1 MSPAE
6 LPTFTEFFKA
16 VHGHGPFPWQAALAD
31 RLLAGEDWPEAVDV
45 PTGLGKTSLLDI
57 ALYTA
62 AAGAADRRR
71 RVFFIVDR
79 RLVVDEAFEHANVI
93 ADLLNGHTPP
103 STDRTAAD
111 LAVLAATADRL
122 RQPEDQGPVVEVTR
136 MRGGTTWSWQW
147 IQRPD
152 RHALVVGTVDQ
163 IGSRLFL
170 RGYGVSDRLR
180 PIDAA
185 LVGTDSLILVDE
197 AHLAQAM
204 LTSIDAATADQ
215 PEHRLARPRVVQ
227 MSATVKDGAARRTHS
242 IGEADHAHPVAS
254 LRLTSPRW
262 MHLVEPE
269 KVTKKNASQV
279 ITAQLAAWAQA
290 LAEAQPMSGP
300 VVLVVCNTVARARAV
315 FTALAQA
322 QIAPEQRVLLIGRS
336 RPVDRQR
343 LMDTFYDRIQVK
355 REHGRESEPLY
366 VVATQTVE
374 VGANIDADAL
384 VSESASMTALIQ
396 RLGRLARTPETREA
410 PATGDGRG
418 WRAPAIIVHDPSVED
433 EDPVY
438 GSARQGTW
446 RLLSRLCP
454 PLATHPKRACVVEE
468 LGTGIEVSPT
478 ALTALL
484 AQAGDEERAAMRE
497 QAQAPPVMHPGVLR
511 SWEHTSPT
519 PVTDPPVAPFLHG
532 LDTRD
537 PDVTV
542 LWREDIHPATCLD
555 KTGKVSQT
563 VVERLRLVP
572 PSSDEQL
579 QVSLT
584 ALRRWR
590 NRHHEAAG
598 QITDLE
604 TAPAPQDVEEAAE
617 QEYVLRYRG
626 HRDLE
631 RITLNQVRPGDTL
644 ILPSSFGG
652 CDRYGWAPQQH
663 TGPVVDVADLAS
675 RRGFPTVRL
684 DQRLIHTS
692 GLVDANDAGAP
703 AQALRQALQELLAV
717 QDASEERGRA
727 PEPGDYRAALKKV
740 DTLIQEQHLR
750 HPLATNLTRL
760 AHAAENHSLL
770 VKILPAEDTEPR
782 TSADT
787 GNEAEQ
793 ESLRGRIVLA
803 ARRVL
808 RGGDTDEAS
817 ASTTN
822 EPEPVWLDDHQDQ
835 VARQAA
841 AFARNIGLTETE
853 VHAVYLAGLYHD
865 EGKRDPRFQTILR
878 GGFPL
883 PAAQIQEGRVLAK
896 SLQAPTDPTA
906 REQALHASGYPPGTR
921 HEGLSARIAQHHL
934 DSHGLDEQVRD
945 LVLHLVASHHG
956 RSRPLL
962 PPVPDPAPVQVPIP
976 GTDTTVDTADLLD
989 WRSPARFA
997 RLNHTHGRW
1006 KLTLLEAVVRMADM
1020 WCSAGRPVT
1029 ATTHTPPRPH
1039 QHPTPAATA
1048 AEVHTVTLPA
1058 LDGRDPLG
1066 FLTGLGVLRLLH
1078 QHLGPDRVRL
1088 SFDPF
1093 LATAQITSPLGD
1105 VEQISTA
1112 LHRIVQD
1119 IPTGGALPQVQAAWP
1134 PQIGVGKDPLRVPRH
1149 HLQELRDRTHQLG
1162 GEHAPAWLHTI
1173 VTDLATDKDGRV
1185 ALTPFMA
1192 PAGGQKAA
1200 TFFSKP
1206 LELVLKDPAVLN
1218 QALTG
1223 WQRLDGC
1230 TGENL
1235 DHRAIRTAV
1244 DTTTGASTP
1253 NGVPGATW
1261 LATQALPL
1269 LPLSGDGRHLR
1280 SGLWYRHNRQRI
1292 MLWPVWKHPLD
1303 LDGVQALLTHP
1314 NLEPQ
1319 PTDQPTPR
1327 LDRKGLAPLGV
1338 LTIAAA
1344 QRRPIPGGKSAGVLT
1359 PMPID
1364 LF

>member
-1 MSPAE
+1 MSLAE
-6 LPTFTEFFKA
+6 LPTFTAFFTA

-31 RLLAGEDWPEAVDV
+31 RLLEGEDWPEAVDV

-62 AAGAADRRR
+62 AAGVTDRRR

-79 RLVVDEAFEHANVI
+79 RLVVDEAFEHARVI

-103 STDRTAAD
+103 DSGRTAAD
-111 LAVLAATADRL
+111 MAVLAAIADRL
-122 RQPEDQGPVVEVTR
+122 RQSEDQGPVVEVTR

-215 PEHRLARPRVVQ
+215 PADRLARPRVVQ
-227 MSATVKDGAARRTHS
+227 MSATVTDGAARRVHS

-269 KVTKKNASQV
+269 KVTKKNAAQV
-279 ITAQLAAWAQA
+279 ITGQLAAWAQA
-290 LAEAQPMSGP
+290 LAAAQPMAGP

-315 FTALAQA
+315 FTTLAEQHVA
-322 QIAPEQRVLLIGRS
+322 SEQRVLLIGRS

-355 REHGRESEPLY
+355 RERGRESEPLY

-374 VGANIDADAL
+374 VGANIDADVL
-384 VSESASMTALIQ
+384 VSESASMAALIQ

-410 PATGDGRG
+410 PAAAGGG
-418 WRAPAIIVHDPSVED
+418 WNWRAPAVIVHDPSVED
-433 EDPVY
+433 DDPVY
-438 GSARQGTW
+438 GTARAGTW
-446 RLLSRLCP
+446 RFLSRLCP
-454 PLATHPKRACVVEE
+454 PLAAQPKRACVVEE
-468 LGTGIEVSPT
+468 LGTGIAVSPT
-478 ALTALL
+478 ALKDLL
-484 AQAGDEERAAMRE
+484 AQASDEERAALRE
-497 QAQAPPVMHPGVLR
+497 PAQAPPVMHPGVLR

-532 LDTRD
+532 LNTRD

-542 LWREDIHPATCLD
+542 LWREDIDPATCLD
-555 KTGKVSQT
+555 PNTGQVAST

-579 QVSLT
+579 QVSLA

-590 NRHHEAAG
+590 NRDHVAAG
-598 QITDLE
+598 QIADLE
-604 TAPAPQDVEEAAE
+604 TAPVPEEEEAAE
-617 QEYVLRYRG
+617 QEFVLRYRG

-631 RITLNQVRPGDTL
+631 RITLRQVRPGDAL
-644 ILPSSFGG
+644 ILPSAFGG
-652 CDRYGWAPQQH
+652 CDRYGWAPQH
-663 TGPVVDVADLAS
+663 RTGPVVDVADLAS
-675 RRGFPTVRL
+675 RRGFPVVRL
-684 DQRLIHTS
+684 DQRLIHTV
-692 GLVDANDAGAP
+692 GLVETGDASGP
-703 AQALRQALQELLAV
+703 AQALRQALHELLAV
-717 QDASEERGRA
+717 QDAFEETGRP
-727 PEPGDYRAALKKV
+727 PEPGDYRAGLQQLRALV
-740 DTLIQEQHLR
+740 HAHELR
-750 HPLATNLTRL
+750 HPLATNLTLL
-760 AHAAENHSLL
+760 AQAAEKGTLL
-770 VKILPAEDTEPR
+770 VHILPTTTTKHHAPTK
-782 TSADT
+782 ADSET
-787 GNEAEQ
+787 EQ
-793 ESLRGRIVLA
+793 ESLRGRVVLA

-817 ASTTN
+817 ASATTDT
-822 EPEPVWLDDHQDQ
+822 EPVWLDTHQDQ

-841 AFARNIGLTETE
+841 AFARNIGLTPTE
-853 VHAVYLAGLYHD
+853 AHAVYLAGLYHD

-878 GGFPL
+878 GGLPL
-883 PAAQIQEGRVLAK
+883 PTAQAQAGQVLAK
-896 SLQAPTDPTA
+896 SLQAPTDAVA

-921 HEGLSARIAQHHL
+921 HEGLSARIAEHHL
-934 DSHGLDEQVRD
+934 DRHGLDGQVRD

-956 RSRPLL
+956 HSRPLL
-962 PPVPDPAPVQVPIP
+962 PPVPDPAPVQVPLP
-976 GTDTTVDTADLLD
+976 TTGGTVDTADLLD

-997 RLNHTHGRW
+997 RLNDTYGRW
-1006 KLTLLEAVVRMADM
+1006 KLALLEAVVRMADM
-1020 WCSAGRPVT
+1020 WCSAGQEVT
-1029 ATTHTPPRPH
+1029 TTTHTPPPQER
-1039 QHPTPAATA
+1039 PTPTTSV
-1048 AEVHTVTLPA
+1048 EEHTVALPA

-1066 FLTGLGVLRLLH
+1066 FLTSLGVLRLLH
-1078 QHLGPDRVRL
+1078 DHLGPGHVRL
-1088 SFDPF
+1088 SFDP
-1093 LATAQITSPLGD
+1093 LMATAQITSPLGD
-1105 VEQISTA
+1105 VEQISAA

-1119 IPTGGALPQVQAAWP
+1119 IPTQGALPRVQAAWP

-1149 HLQELRDRTHQLG
+1149 HLHELRDRARQLG
-1162 GEHAPAWLHTI
+1162 GEHAPAWVHTI
-1173 VTDLATDKDGRV
+1173 VTDLATDNDGRV
-1185 ALTPFMA
+1185 VLTPFMA

-1206 LELVLKDPAVLN
+1206 LELVLKDPEVLH

-1223 WQRLDGC
+1223 WQRLEGC

-1244 DTTTGASTP
+1244 DTTTGVSTP
-1253 NGVPGATW
+1253 SGVPGATW

-1269 LPLSGDGRHLR
+1269 LPLSGDGRYLR
-1280 SGLWYRHNRQRI
+1280 SGLWYRYHRQRI

-1303 LDGVQALLTHP
+1303 LDSVQALLTHP
-1314 NLEPQ
+1314 NLTP
-1319 PTDQPTPR
+1319 PPADQPTPR
-1327 LDRKGLAPLGV
+1327 LDRKGLVPLGV
-1338 LTIAAA
+1338 LTVAAA
-1344 QRRPIPGGKSAGVLT
+1344 HRRPIPGGKSAGVLT
-1359 PMPID
+1359 PMPVD
-1364 LF
+1364 LL